1 MAKRFHLEQTKVSF
15 SKRTL
20 KKFAPFIAETCE
32 KLERRENSSFLS
44 FREYREYLVFSWPTI
59 LERFISARVNQISRR
74 VGNRYFTSS
83 HARGRGIANKDRTTR
98 ILNIQSVPSNPLVA
112 DSYSF
117 PFDSSLH
124 SKMTLNKGLRLRS
137 SKDAK

>member
-74 VGNRYFTSS
+74 VGNRYFTLVE
-83 HARGRGIANKDRTTR
+83 GGIANKDRTTR

-124 SKMTLNKGLRLRS
+124 SKMT
-137 SKDAK
+137 